1 METMGD
7 FVKKLKKR
15 YDISSD
21 YGMAKIL
28 GLSPQTMSAHK
39 SGRAKHFSEE
49 TAYKIGELT
58 NEDPAYAMV
67 VLAIERAKDDKVR
80 EAWRRVARIMRSSAP
95 VFFIVFVLS
104 IFMPAKPASAIGSFS
119 ISHNVT
125 DYTLCV
131 RRWLKKWRTCLL
143 SPLWCRLSPRH

>member
-7 FVKKLKKR
+7 FVKKLKKL

-28 GLSPQTMSAHK
+28 GLSRQTMSAHK

-49 TAYKIGELT
+49 TAYKTGELT

-67 VLAIERAKDDKVR
+67 VLAIDRAKDEKVR
-80 EAWRRVARIMRSSAP
+80 EAWRRVARIMRGSAP
-95 VFFIVFVLS
+95 VIFVVLLVS
-104 IFMPAKPASAIGSFS
+104 IFVPTKPVYAASSFS
-119 ISHNVT
+119 FLHNAT
-125 DYTLCV
+125 DYTLCGL
-131 RRWLKKWRTCLL
+131 RRVKYWFNYIVSRFML
-143 SPLWCRLSPRH
+143 PAGA

>member
-28 GLSPQTMSAHK
+28 GLSRQTMSAHK

-67 VLAIERAKDDKVR
+67 VLAIDRAKDEKVR

-95 VFFIVFVLS
+95 AFLVVLVLS
-104 IFMPAKPASAIGSFS
+104 IFVPSKQAEVGGRFVFNITQQTIHYAI
-119 ISHNVT
+119 
-125 DYTLCV
+125 

-143 SPLWCRLSPRH
+143 SPVWGRLSPRQ